1 VSTPDAELRAKLQ
14 AIANQM
20 SDPNSE
26 YSKSLRNVTTAL
38 DAALREMAI
47 AVYALAEAM
56 SRALLTATRPDEVNR
71 KGPG

>member
-14 AIANQM
+14 AIAHQM

-56 SRALLTATRPDEVNR
+56 SRALLAATRPDETKR